1 MHTVQ
6 EIYQRLAVTRHL
18 ASMFV
23 ASSVR
28 CGDGATPAG
37 TEAHNAFFLE
47 TDIMLKH
54 QLIHPKINEVLGRAG
69 HHSKVLI
76 ADGNYPASS
85 TLGPNAELVSL
96 NLSPGLVT
104 YTQVLQALVTAI
116 PIEVANTMGIPEGDP
131 YALGGDPPVWEEY
144 RQVLSDANV
153 DVALEP
159 IQKWDF
165 YEAVASR
172 DLVLT
177 IQTADQAL
185 WANLLLSIGVRKPN

>member
-1 MHTVQ
+1 
-6 EIYQRLAVTRHL
+6 
-18 ASMFV
+18 
-23 ASSVR
+23 
-28 CGDGATPAG
+28 
-37 TEAHNAFFLE
+37 
-47 TDIMLKH
+47 MLKH

-104 YTQVLQALVTAI
+104 CTQVLQALVTAI
-116 PIEVANTMGIPEGDP
+116 PIEVANTMGIPDDDP
-131 YALGGDPPVWEEY
+131 YALGGDPPVWNEY
-144 RQVLSDANV
+144 RQVLSEAKV
-153 DVALEP
+153 DVELEP

-165 YEAVASR
+165 YDAVASR

-185 WANLLLSIGVRKPN
+185 WANLLLSMGVRQPG